1 MGNYG
6 EKSHEWETMLS
17 EKEQIELWRAA
28 REAMGKA
35 YAPYSRIRV
44 GAALLAGTGN
54 YYTGVNV
61 ENASLGLT
69 VCAERVAVFQAVAAE
84 GPKLSIKALAVVSD
98 AQKPFP
104 PCGACRQ
111 VILEFGSEALV
122 LFEGKDGPAQ
132 LRAAELLPHVFHL

>member
-1 MGNYG
+1 
-6 EKSHEWETMLS
+6 MLS

-28 REAMGKA
+28 REAMVKA

-54 YYTGVNV
+54 FYTGVNV

-69 VCAERVAVFQAVAAE
+69 VCAERAAVFQAVAAE
-84 GPKLSIKALAVVSD
+84 GPELRIRALAVVSD
-98 AQKPFP
+98 VQKPFP

-111 VILEFGSEALV
+111 VILEFGPEALV
-122 LFEGKDGPAQ
+122 LFEGEDGPAQ
-132 LRAAELLPHVFHL
+132 LRVVELLPGAFHL